1 MTWLPPAVPG
11 PGPGNLQLLLR
22 PPPPPQVKVHK
33 SCSRVG
39 GCGLGPG
46 GSQAAG
52 ALKEGLALQHPCI
65 LTAEEPEPRGRF
77 SIPFKK
83 EPWIRDLIP
92 LLFKVGTRRSV
103 SLRGVVTFCFIRS
116 PEPTPQS
123 DAPST
128 VRGAAFS
135 PEGPCVT
142 PCHCNPVAERLHS
155 TDTFWNRDTVTC
167 LSAHSRLVW
176 QAVQRRAFA

>member
-1 MTWLPPAVPG
+1 MASSCCPG

-128 VRGAAFS
+128 ASLYGVLRFPLRGLAS
-135 PEGPCVT
+135 PRAT
-142 PCHCNPVAERLHS
+142 ATLWR
-155 TDTFWNRDTVTC
+155 RDFIPQTRFGTET
-167 LSAHSRLVW
+167 R
-176 QAVQRRAFA
+176 